1 MAEPIDRSRMMDV
14 EDCASISRVISA
26 ILDVYDPI
34 PGTYTLEV
42 TSPGIDR
49 PLVKLDDF
57 RRYIGHLA
65 KVELISDLNN
75 RKRFKATIVGVD
87 GNDILIDEDGA
98 LTRLPFL
105 AIQKARLM
113 LTDVLIRSVETAQ
126 MARRQVAPASAEEIV

>member
-26 ILDVYDPI
+26 ILDVHDPI

-113 LTDVLIRSVETAQ
+113 LTDVLIKSVQTAQ
-126 MARRQVAPASAEEIV
+126 TARRQVAPASAEEIV

>member
-26 ILDVYDPI
+26 ILDVHDPI

-113 LTDVLIRSVETAQ
+113 LTDVLIKSV
-126 MARRQVAPASAEEIV
+126 